1 MAIPNQIL
9 IDSPTNTV
17 NIQTN
22 DNQLR
27 IISPVCNTEVN
38 VTQPNTTVIQ
48 VATPGTIGPQG
59 PPGPSG
65 SFPSTGSFATTGSN
79 IFIGNQTI
87 TGSIFVS
94 GSLISTSFTGSLQG
108 TASYAL
114 NALSASFSISSSFAT
129 SASFSISSSRAISS
143 SFATSASFAIS
154 SSRAVSASFAISS
167 SRATTASF
175 AISSSRA
182 TTASF
187 ALNAPQST
195 YYAAKLTQTSSAA
208 INSGYLVV
216 GESYEITSYSSGDDF
231 QNVAEVTYGVINTTG
246 CVFKAIGSIPTDYSN
261 SSDLTP
267 LGYPIAEV
275 TPSMNTLA
283 NRTIPYWRRLYAG
296 GYHFN
301 FTSSVDHTKVAPK
314 FQSDSLDNYKTRAIV
329 NQSNNANYS
338 FLDSR
343 FATTANAGGGFNNV
357 IYAIDYQSDGKII
370 VGGNFTSFNGT
381 TINRICRLR
390 SDGTE
395 DTTFTGNMGTGFN
408 SAVNT
413 IKVQPDGKILVG
425 GRFTSFNGNSVN
437 SICRLNLN
445 GTRDA
450 TFISN
455 IGNGANGEVNS
466 IKLLSDNTIIVGGN
480 FTIFDANTVGRIV
493 KLDPDGKYNSSFTTN
508 TGTGFDE
515 VVLSLDIDPSDNI
528 YVGGN
533 FSGFNGTTVQCA
545 AKIDGTGFEDSTFST
560 NISTNLNAQVNA
572 IRYNSN
578 KVLIGGNFTGAFGTG
593 LNRIYQLNPDGT
605 QDTDF
610 MAQAINYGAGNGY
623 SSKVNTIEAVADG
636 WLVGGSFTGYSGNTL
651 SYINYIQNTGKQLN
665 GYRAFGAGFNNDIF
679 SLKLYPGN
687 KVLVGGDFTSYDGV
701 TNNYFANLYYTYD
714 VVLIVDGDN
723 GIDDNYLNKSS
734 IEVTLYN

>member
-1 MAIPNQIL
+1 
-9 IDSPTNTV
+9 
-17 NIQTN
+17 
-22 DNQLR
+22 
-27 IISPVCNTEVN
+27 
-38 VTQPNTTVIQ
+38 
-48 VATPGTIGPQG
+48 
-59 PPGPSG
+59 
-65 SFPSTGSFATTGSN
+65 
-79 IFIGNQTI
+79 
-87 TGSIFVS
+87 
-94 GSLISTSFTGSLQG
+94 
-108 TASYAL
+108 
-114 NALSASFSISSSFAT
+114 
-129 SASFSISSSRAISS
+129 
-143 SFATSASFAIS
+143 
-154 SSRAVSASFAISS
+154 VSASFAISS
-167 SRATTASF
+167 SRAITASF

-275 TPSMNTLA
+275 TPSMNNLA
-283 NRTIPYWRRLYAG
+283 DGTIPYWRRLYAG

-314 FQSDSLDNYKTRAIV
+314 FQPDSLNNYKTRAIV

-343 FATTANAGGGFNNV
+343 FATTANAGGGFNSTV
-357 IYAIDYQSDGKII
+357 FAIDYQSNGKII

-381 TINRICRLR
+381 TVNRICRLNP
-390 SDGTE
+390 DGTE
-395 DTTFTGNMGTGFN
+395 DTTFTGNIGSGFSSGT
-408 SAVNT
+408 VLT

-425 GRFTSFNGNSVN
+425 GVFTSFNGNSVN

-445 GTRDA
+445 GTIDT
-450 TFISN
+450 TFKSN
-455 IGNGANGEVNS
+455 IGSGVSGEVNS
-466 IKLLSDNTIIVGGN
+466 IKLLSDNTIIVGGS
-480 FTIFDANTVGRIV
+480 FTIFDGKTVGYIV

-508 TGTGFDE
+508 TGTGFNE

-533 FSGFNGTTVQCA
+533 FRDFNGNTVYYA
-545 AKIDGTGFEDSTFST
+545 AKIDGTGFEDSTFSS

-578 KVLIGGNFTGAFGTG
+578 KVLIGGDFTGAFGTG
-593 LNRIYQLNPDGT
+593 LNHIYQLNSDGT

-610 MAQAINYGAGNGY
+610 MAQATNYGAGSGY
-623 SSKVNTIEAVADG
+623 DNKVFTIEAVADG
-636 WLVGGSFTGYSGNTL
+636 WLVGGRFTDYSGNTI
-651 SYINYIQNTGKQLN
+651 SRINYIQNTGKQLN
-665 GYRAFGAGFNNDIF
+665 GYRAFGISFNNFIY

-687 KVLVGGDFTSYDGV
+687 KVLVGGEFTSYDGV
-701 TNNYFANLYYTYD
+701 TNNCLANLYYTYD

-723 GIDDNYLNKSS
+723 GVNDNYLNKSS

>member
-1 MAIPNQIL
+1 
-9 IDSPTNTV
+9 
-17 NIQTN
+17 
-22 DNQLR
+22 
-27 IISPVCNTEVN
+27 
-38 VTQPNTTVIQ
+38 
-48 VATPGTIGPQG
+48 
-59 PPGPSG
+59 
-65 SFPSTGSFATTGSN
+65 
-79 IFIGNQTI
+79 
-87 TGSIFVS
+87 
-94 GSLISTSFTGSLQG
+94 
-108 TASYAL
+108 
-114 NALSASFSISSSFAT
+114 
-129 SASFSISSSRAISS
+129 
-143 SFATSASFAIS
+143 
-154 SSRAVSASFAISS
+154 VSASFAISS